1 MAQFFA
7 GCVWGAMTDGLL
19 EEIILLEKQI
29 QQQLATEEE
38 RVARWRAGELSALD
52 KLLNS
57 ARQATVNSNDEAL
70 TSASEEAERKA
81 RQLVAAAEN
90 WSRSLLSL
98 DDESLRRVLVK
109 HLAMIIPEVSDDHPH
124 GQS

>member
-1 MAQFFA
+1 
-7 GCVWGAMTDGLL
+7 MTDGLL

-38 RVARWRAGELSALD
+38 RVARWRDRELSALD
-52 KLLNS
+52 EILNS
-57 ARQATVNSNDEAL
+57 ARQASLNTHDEAL
-70 TSASEEAERKA
+70 ESAREDAEEEAR
-81 RQLVAAAEN
+81 RLVAVAEG
-90 WSRSLLSL
+90 WSQALLSL

-109 HLAMIIPEVSDDHPH
+109 HLAMIIPEVFDDHPH